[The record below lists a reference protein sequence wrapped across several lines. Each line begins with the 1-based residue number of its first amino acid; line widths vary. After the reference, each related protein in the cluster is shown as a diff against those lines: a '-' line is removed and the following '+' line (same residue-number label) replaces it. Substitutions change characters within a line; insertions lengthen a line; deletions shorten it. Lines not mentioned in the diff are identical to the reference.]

1 MLIGTL
7 HLKTAISD
15 LEVVQKDT
23 QSNLYYINYNLK
35 DSLEKITIATTRPET
50 MMGDTGIAVNP
61 NDKRYKDFIGKI
73 VKIPLVNREI
83 KIISR

>member
-1 MLIGTL
+1 
-7 HLKTAISD
+7 
-15 LEVVQKDT
+15 
-23 QSNLYYINYNLK
+23 
-35 DSLEKITIATTRPET
+35 

-83 KIISR
+83 KIIADDYADPSQGSGAVKITPGHDFNDYNVGKRNNLETINIFEKRWKNK